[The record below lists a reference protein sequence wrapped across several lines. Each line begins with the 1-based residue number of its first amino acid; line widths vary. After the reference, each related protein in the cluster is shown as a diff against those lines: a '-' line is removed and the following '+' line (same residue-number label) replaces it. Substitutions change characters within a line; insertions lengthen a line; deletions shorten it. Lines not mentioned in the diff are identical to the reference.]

1 MTEVI
6 PENHADITDHYSSLQ
21 FEFEDVQQSENENR
35 IPESIR
41 SKMHMDGL
49 DEEYISLALEIL
61 EEFEQVSNTKPYNL
75 RRLHGRK
82 VKQKVQEVNVD
93 KVSSH
98 ITTNDITET
107 NIRKSAAAFVVGRS
121 LDVKKGRTK
130 GARKEPSWKQR
141 QKKQIA
147 ELRKDISRLNSSTL
161 RREPVKRRVQ
171 VTLEHK
177 Y

>member
-21 FEFEDVQQSENENR
+21 FEFEDAQQSENENR

-61 EEFEQVSNTKPYNL
+61 EEFEQGSTTKPYNL

-121 LDVKKGRTK
+121 LGVKKGRTK

-141 QKKQIA
+141 HKKQIA
-147 ELRKDISRLNSSTL
+147 ELRKDISRLNSTL